1 MGTDVLWSVGLPAL
15 AVGILLGVLV
25 AWRRRPAAPPPRA
38 SAPVRAPTEPSGPR
52 RELTAFEAGLAN
64 VINLLNNRLSAI
76 MGFAALVDRA
86 QLATQDQE
94 ALDVV
99 RAEAR
104 QAAEI
109 SRDLIHLVQQPAP
122 ATDATHLAGAVD
134 EAIRREQADLAERG
148 LSVTRE
154 LDPSV
159 TRVAGRQVEV
169 VSLLVRLIKFA
180 MARLRQ
186 APEPRRILW
195 SARAMGASIIFT
207 QVDSGPLV
215 DAELVRGPL
224 DPYRPTDARVPGYGE
239 LALAQRVAENLG
251 GSLRVDAGAAGGAH
265 VTVTL
270 LPPSVAE
277 LPLPH
282 AAPGATPI
290 PRGRVLVVE
299 DDPANQKA
307 LAQLLE
313 REGHHVT
320 VASNGVEAYSHL
332 ERAEFDA
339 VVCDLQMPL
348 LGGRGLYEQTLEQ
361 FPQMAR
367 RFVFVTGDDVRAAS
381 HDFLAHVPQPT
392 VRKPYEIAELLSA
405 VYEVAR
411 NASAVSRD

>member
-1 MGTDVLWSVGLPAL
+1 METDVLWTVGVPAL
-15 AVGILLGVLV
+15 VVGVLLGVLA
-25 AWRRRPAAPPPRA
+25 AWRRRPAAPPSPPRP
-38 SAPVRAPTEPSGPR
+38 SGPVRSPDAAPR
-52 RELTAFEAGLAN
+52 RELSAFEAGLAN

-76 MGFAALVDRA
+76 MGFAALVNRE
-86 QLATQDQE
+86 QLEAQDQE

-122 ATDATHLAGAVD
+122 ATDATHLATAVD
-134 EAIRREQADLAERG
+134 DALRREQPDLAERG
-148 LSVTRE
+148 ATVTRE

-169 VSLLVRLIKFA
+169 VSLLVRLLKFA
-180 MARLRQ
+180 LARLKQ
-186 APEPRRILW
+186 APEPRRVVW
-195 SARAMGASIIFT
+195 STRAMGASIIFT

-215 DAELVRGPL
+215 EAELVRGPL
-224 DPYRPTDARVPGYGE
+224 DPYRPTDARLPGYGE

-270 LPPSVAE
+270 LPGSVAE
-277 LPLPH
+277 VPLPH
-282 AAPGATPI
+282 ATPGATPI
-290 PRGRVLVVE
+290 PRGRILVVE

-313 REGHHVT
+313 KEGHHVT
-320 VASNGVEAYSHL
+320 VASNGVEAYSHI

-361 FPQMAR
+361 FPQVAR
-367 RFVFVTGDDVRAAS
+367 RFVFVTGDDVRA
-381 HDFLAHVPQPT
+381 
-392 VRKPYEIAELLSA
+392 
-405 VYEVAR
+405 
-411 NASAVSRD
+411 